1 MDQWFFI
8 TGGGGGLAGF
18 WLCND
23 KIYLISL
30 PSSPPP
36 PKLGS
41 AIFLWS
47 LEVNGSQFP

>member
-1 MDQWFFI
+1 MDQSFFI
-8 TGGGGGLAGF
+8 TGGGKEGF
-18 WLCND
+18 WMCND

-30 PSSPPP
+30 PPPP
-36 PKLGS
+36 PPRLGP